1 MLCVSV
7 VKRSL
12 LLFLLLAACQS
23 STTPSPVEHPAET
36 APPAAQ
42 SSVYVTASTLNVR
55 RDPSA
60 NAEVVAQVKRGEKLT
75 VIASTQGWTNVRLAN
90 DVVGWVST
98 QHISANVPRS
108 RKGCLPDSD
117 FRFASTPTP
126 DLRPTDKH
134 GLVVIDATVDVSGK
148 VVSTKVVSN
157 GTGDADLAQQAER
170 EIRSARFVAPVRDC
184 APRTFIFTYKRTF

>member
-1 MLCVSV
+1 MRRLFV
-7 VKRSL
+7 VI
-12 LLFLLLAACQS
+12 LLLAGCQ
-23 STTPSPVEHPAET
+23 TAAPPPSQPVEE
-36 APPAAQ
+36 PPATPQ
-42 SSVYVTASTLNVR
+42 STVYVTASTLNVR

-60 NAEVVAQVKRGEKLT
+60 NAEVVAQVRRGEKLT

-90 DVVGWVST
+90 DQTGWVST
-98 QHISANVPRS
+98 QHVSGSAPRA
-108 RKGCLPDSD
+108 RKGCQPDSD

-134 GLVVIDATVDVSGK
+134 GLVIVDATVDVSGK
-148 VVSTKVVSN
+148 VVSTKIVSN
-157 GTGDADLAQQAER
+157 GTGDSDLAQQAER